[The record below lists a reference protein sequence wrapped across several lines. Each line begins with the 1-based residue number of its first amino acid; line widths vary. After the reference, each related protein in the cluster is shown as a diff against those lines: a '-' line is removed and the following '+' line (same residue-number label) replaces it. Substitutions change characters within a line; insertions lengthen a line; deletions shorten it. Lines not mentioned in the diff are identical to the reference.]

1 PFIKIINRHVIKT
14 VIKLVIKKKIFLLLS
29 VTAIILDPLFFYT
42 PVMNDENK
50 CIEIDKILGTTAT
63 VLRSVLDLLKI
74 IHFIFDL
81 RTRSADKKRTQYM
94 RMRVWL
100 VFLIDILATLPLP
113 QVLVKLQKL
122 RGPEFMYAMSLSLI
136 QYLLRVIRTYYLF
149 TQATG
154 VSGILAEA
162 PWAIVGFN
170 ILLYMQG
177 GHVFGALWYFYAIAK
192 VTACWKKACKNN
204 TGCDHSSFNCEDRST
219 RDYTFLNDFCN
230 IKSGNTSNYNFG
242 LYKDA
247 IESGIVEVTNF
258 PKKLLHCLQWGL
270 QNLSA
275 FGQNLKT
282 STDIWENIFA
292 ICMTNFGV
300 LLFVF
305 LIGKMQSDTARSH
318 MIRKKWKEIKQW
330 PNFGEISSDV
340 REQLRKYKQEKWQ
353 ETKRVDVDNLV
364 NDLPRELGNKIK
376 RKLCIKLIKNV
387 KEFENWSEH
396 WLGYLCEFLKPV
408 FFIERTRIIREGD
421 PIDEMIFVLKGK
433 LWTYTSRNETTTTSN
448 SRCRREDLL
457 KHGDFFG
464 GELIAWA
471 RDEHSSNIPISK
483 KTIQPLTDVEA
494 FTVMAQDLEHYRNR
508 NMQPLNIFRLYSHE
522 WRTLKARVIQAIWCC
537 YKKMKPEKSLY
548 LKC

>member
-1 PFIKIINRHVIKT
+1 MRYDILQTIRMSQDSQLEEGIAEQVPGEVSERKLLT
-14 VIKLVIKKKIFLLLS
+14 VMLDWLLNLLS
-29 VTAIILDPLFFYT
+29 
-42 PVMNDENK
+42 
-50 CIEIDKILGTTAT
+50 KILYW
-63 VLRSVLDLLKI
+63 LL
-74 IHFIFDL
+74 F
-81 RTRSADKKRTQYM
+81 A
-94 RMRVWL
+94 
-100 VFLIDILATLPLP
+100 
-113 QVLVKLQKL
+113 VLVKLQKL

-376 RKLCIKLIKNV
+376 RKLCIKLIKN
-387 KEFENWSEH
+387 
-396 WLGYLCEFLKPV
+396 PV

-494 FTVMAQDLEHYRNR
+494 FTVMAQDLEHVLILSSVERSDGAARLLQSYWR
-508 NMQPLNIFRLYSHE
+508 FRKFFRE
-522 WRTLKARVIQAIWCC
+522 IRKARQ
-537 YKKMKPEKSLY
+537 KSHVRKALNWAAKE
-548 LKC
+548 LQ